1 MQRLNDKP
9 VIGITVGTSIDWRT
23 GMPEYESY
31 ASAVRS
37 AGAECRRMGKG
48 ASRDLKKISGLLVS
62 GGWDVHP
69 DRYDR
74 MPGDE
79 HLSTDEVIKRYHMRC
94 EPARDEIELPLVEQ
108 ALEIGLPV
116 LAICRGI
123 QVLNVVLA
131 RKLVPDIA
139 SCVPNALPH
148 KSPSGPIESIRHE
161 VSIEPGSLIERVYGT
176 RKLIV
181 NTRHHQGITLNMLSD
196 KLRATAISP
205 DGIVEA
211 VESVDSR
218 FVVGV
223 QWHPERKR
231 DAFIHDISG
240 PLFKAFVEACS
251 SSGRG
256 F

>member
-1 MQRLNDKP
+1 MQSFKSKL
-9 VIGITVGTSIDWRT
+9 VIGITVGTGIDWQI

-31 ASAVRS
+31 ASVIRAV
-37 AGAECRRMGKG
+37 GAECCRMGKG
-48 ASRDLKKISGLLVS
+48 ALHDFDKISGLLLS
-62 GGWDVHP
+62 GGLDVHP
-69 DRYDR
+69 DHYDR

-79 HLSTDEVIKRYHMRC
+79 HLSKDEVIKKYRIRC
-94 EPARDEIELPLVEQ
+94 EPARDEIELPIVKQ

-139 SCVPNALPH
+139 LCVPNALPH
-148 KSPSGPIESIRHE
+148 KSLPGPIESLRHE
-161 VSIEPGSLIERVYGT
+161 ISVEPDSLIAKLYGT
-176 RKLIV
+176 QKLVV
-181 NTRHHQGITLNMLSD
+181 NTRHHQGITLDMVSDML
-196 KLRATAISP
+196 RPTAIAP
-205 DGIVEA
+205 DGVVEA
-211 VESVDSR
+211 VESTDSR

-223 QWHPERKR
+223 QWHPERKK

-251 SSGRG
+251 SSRRWL
-256 F
+256 

>member
-1 MQRLNDKP
+1 MQRFNSKL
-9 VIGITVGTSIDWRT
+9 VIGITVGTGIDWQI

-37 AGAECRRMGKG
+37 AGAECCRMGKG
-48 ASRDLKKISGLLVS
+48 ASQDLGKISGLLVS
-62 GGWDVHP
+62 GGLDVHP

-79 HLSTDEVIKRYHMRC
+79 HLPTDEVIRRYRIRYD
-94 EPARDEIELPLVEQ
+94 PVRDEIELPLVKQ

-131 RKLVPDIA
+131 RKLVPDIDL
-139 SCVPNALPH
+139 CVPNALPH
-148 KSPSGPIESIRHE
+148 KSPPGPIESLSHE
-161 VSIEPGSLIERVYGT
+161 ISIEPDSLIAKVYGT
-176 RKLIV
+176 RKLVV
-181 NTRHHQGITLNMLSD
+181 NTRHHQGITLDMVSD
-196 KLRATAISP
+196 RLRPTAIAP

-211 VESVDSR
+211 VESTDSR

-231 DAFIHDISG
+231 DAFIYDISG

-251 SSGRG
+251 SSRRG